1 MAEEKKTPV
10 AGAKNPF
17 AKEKLPD
24 ARITWIQ
31 SYPRSGNAW
40 VRAFLYTY
48 MAEKDT
54 IDLQA
59 MGRAFSHDSSAFIF
73 ERLMR
78 EEVSKLKPADIGEKR
93 TEFLLRACRS
103 SKNDLVMR
111 SHLLQTD
118 WGGQPTFLPHFSRAA
133 IVIVRDP
140 RDIAISTAA
149 DMEIPVDAAI
159 ANMAQPQFALLSKG
173 TTPQPIGSWTRNVLS
188 WLSRPSMPRLF
199 VRYEDLIENPRK
211 EFMRIIAFMNLRL
224 DFDQL
229 DKALE
234 ATTFEKL
241 AEAEKEDGFG
251 GAHSAEKPFFRSGQ
265 VGQWRDGGL
274 SLGQIQSVEQACAQ
288 AMVVFGYEPET
299 VRVLSADEAEA
310 ARLAQEAEGAKDE
323 VVIED
328 GDGET
333 GEA

>member
-1 MAEEKKTPV
+1 MAEKKKTPV

-103 SKNDLVMR
+103 SQNDLVMR

-133 IVIVRDP
+133 IVVVRDP

-224 DFDQL
+224 DFGQL

-234 ATTFEKL
+234 A
-241 AEAEKEDGFG
+241 
-251 GAHSAEKPFFRSGQ
+251 
-265 VGQWRDGGL
+265 
-274 SLGQIQSVEQACAQ
+274 
-288 AMVVFGYEPET
+288 
-299 VRVLSADEAEA
+299 
-310 ARLAQEAEGAKDE
+310 
-323 VVIED
+323 
-328 GDGET
+328 
-333 GEA
+333 

>member
-1 MAEEKKTPV
+1 
-10 AGAKNPF
+10 
-17 AKEKLPD
+17 
-24 ARITWIQ
+24 
-31 SYPRSGNAW
+31 
-40 VRAFLYTY
+40 
-48 MAEKDT
+48 
-54 IDLQA
+54 
-59 MGRAFSHDSSAFIF
+59 
-73 ERLMR
+73 
-78 EEVSKLKPADIGEKR
+78 
-93 TEFLLRACRS
+93 
-103 SKNDLVMR
+103 
-111 SHLLQTD
+111 
-118 WGGQPTFLPHFSRAA
+118 
-133 IVIVRDP
+133 
-140 RDIAISTAA
+140 
-149 DMEIPVDAAI
+149 
-159 ANMAQPQFALLSKG
+159 MAQPQFALLSKG

-224 DFDQL
+224 DFGQL

-310 ARLAQEAEGAKDE
+310 AHLAQEAEGAKDE